1 MYFSF
6 NLYKVLIT
14 SAVWL
19 GQGPCLT
26 HLCIFTVPGT
36 LMMPSK
42 LVVNDTT
49 GHTEASQMEAGVK
62 PKAFKWGLLLD
73 IRCSGKH

>member
-1 MYFSF
+1 MYFLF
-6 NLYKVLIT
+6 NLYTVLIT

-36 LMMPSK
+36 LMMPSQ
-42 LVVNDTT
+42 LVVTDTT
-49 GHTEASQMEAGVK
+49 GRTEASQMEAGVK
-62 PKAFKWGLLLD
+62 RKANGVYF
-73 IRCSGKH
+73 